1 MRNGVA
7 RARTAG
13 HGPSGIVAAAVLAA
27 LLASPLLARQGPV
40 FRAGTTLVTLDI
52 VARDAAGRFVSDLQA
67 SDFTITEDGVI
78 QRVESFVMVQGGRT
92 LNLLT
97 PPPAAAAEGLILPPA
112 RPAPASSGRVVVV
125 IVDDLHI
132 EAEYTPHVRR
142 LVQTL
147 TSSLLHEGDQVAM
160 VSTGP
165 SSIDMPLTGDLG
177 AVRSAASRIR
187 GSGLTAAEIFQMPE
201 TSQGA
206 GDLRRRAQLAF
217 QTAYRTVAALDAV
230 RGRRKVV
237 LLISSGYDLDPFAAG
252 RASADRVQG
261 GRFADPVR
269 ALVEKDNPY
278 QRLPAVTA
286 DLDLLA
292 YLRELTLTAN
302 RANAT
307 LYPVDPRGLT
317 GVVDAGRYLDQ
328 SDWRTVVQKNQSSLG
343 YLAEQ
348 TGGRAVIN
356 VNDFAAEFRRI
367 DAETSD
373 YYLVGYTSTNPDASK
388 RVRTVDARVGRPGV
402 TVTSRSAYS
411 VAAAAGPASR

>member
-1 MRNGVA
+1 MDRGGA
-7 RARTAG
+7 GARTAG
-13 HGPSGIVAAAVLAA
+13 HRRSRILAAA
-27 LLASPLLARQGPV
+27 LLSAGLALPLLAQQGPV
-40 FRAGTTLVTLDI
+40 FRAGTTLVTLDV
-52 VARDAAGRFVSDLQA
+52 VARDTAGRFVSDLQA
-67 SDFTITEDGVI
+67 PDFTITEDGAV
-78 QRVESFVMVQGGRT
+78 QRIESFVMVQGGRT

-97 PPPAAAAEGLILPPA
+97 PPPAAAAEGLMLPPV

-142 LVQTL
+142 LVQTMA
-147 TSSLLHEGDQVAM
+147 SSLLHQGDQVAM

-165 SSIDMPLTGDLG
+165 SSVEVPLTGDLG
-177 AVRSAASRIR
+177 LVRSAASQIK
-187 GSGLTAAEIFQMPE
+187 GAGLTAAEIFQMPE

-206 GDLRRRAQLAF
+206 GDLRRRAQTAF
-217 QTAYRTVAALDAV
+217 QTAYRTIAGLEAV

-237 LLISSGYDLDPFAAG
+237 LLISSGYDLDPFVAG
-252 RASADRVQG
+252 RAGVDRVQG
-261 GRFADPVR
+261 GRFSDPIR
-269 ALVEKDNPY
+269 FLAEKDNPY

-317 GVVDAGRYLDQ
+317 GVVDAGKALDQ
-328 SDWRTVVQKNQSSLG
+328 SDWRTVVQKSQSSLR

-348 TGGRAVIN
+348 TGGRAIVN
-356 VNDFAAEFRRI
+356 VNDFAAEFKRI

-373 YYLVGYTSTNPDASK
+373 YYLIGYTSTNTDTSK
-388 RVRTVDARVGRPGV
+388 RVRSVDARVRRPGV
-402 TVTSRSAYS
+402 TISSRSAYS
-411 VAAAAGPASR
+411 VAAGREPGPR

>member
-1 MRNGVA
+1 MQQGV
-7 RARTAG
+7 ARTAG
-13 HGPSGIVAAAVLAA
+13 TRFAPGAAIAALAA
-27 LLASPLLARQGPV
+27 FLALPLIAQQGPV
-40 FRAGTTLVTLDI
+40 FRAGTTLVTLDV
-52 VARDAAGRFVSDLQA
+52 VARDPGGRFVSDLQA
-67 SDFTITEDGVI
+67 ADFTVTEDGAV
-78 QRVESFVMVQGGRT
+78 QRIESFVMVQGGRT

-97 PPPAAAAEGLILPPA
+97 PPPAAATEGLILPPA
-112 RPAPASSGRVVVV
+112 RPAPASSGRVIVLV
-125 IVDDLHI
+125 VDDLHI

-165 SSIDMPLTGDLG
+165 SAIEVPLTGDLG
-177 AVRSAASRIR
+177 LIRSAASRIK

-206 GDLRRRAQLAF
+206 GDLRRRAQTAF
-217 QTAYRTVAALDAV
+217 LTAYRTVAGLDGV

-237 LLISSGYDLDPFAAG
+237 LLLSSGYDLDPFVAG

-261 GRFADPVR
+261 GRFSDPIR
-269 ALVEKDNPY
+269 FLAETDNPY

-317 GVVDAGRYLDQ
+317 GVVDAGKALDQ
-328 SDWRTVVQKNQSSLG
+328 SDWRTVVQKSQSSLR

-348 TGGRAVIN
+348 TGGRAVVNI
-356 VNDFAAEFRRI
+356 NDFAGEFRRI

-373 YYLVGYTSTNPDASK
+373 YYLVGYTSTNTDAAK
-388 RVRTVDARVGRPGV
+388 RVRNVEARVGRPGV

-411 VAAAAGPASR
+411 IASRQEPTSR

>member
-1 MRNGVA
+1 MRNGVV
-7 RARTAG
+7 RARTVG
-13 HGPSGIVAAAVLAA
+13 CRPSGIVASGVLAA
-27 LLASPLLARQGPV
+27 LLVSPLLARQGPV
-40 FRAGTTLVTLDI
+40 FRAGTTLVTLDV
-52 VARDAAGRFVSDLQA
+52 VARDTAGRFVSDLQA
-67 SDFTITEDGVI
+67 GDFTVTEDGVT
-78 QRVESFVMVQGGRT
+78 QRIESLVMVQGGRT

-97 PPPAAAAEGLILPPA
+97 PAPVAATEGLILPPA

-125 IVDDLHI
+125 VVDDLHI

-147 TSSLLHEGDQVAM
+147 ATALLHDGDQVGL

-165 SSIDMPLTGDLG
+165 SSIEVPLTRDFAL
-177 AVRSAASRIR
+177 VRAAASQIR

-206 GDLRRRAQLAF
+206 GDLRRRARTAF
-217 QTAYRTVAALDAV
+217 QTAYRTVAGLDTV

-261 GRFADPVR
+261 GRFADPIR
-269 ALVEKDNPY
+269 FLNDADNPY

-286 DLDLLA
+286 GIDLLA

-317 GVVDAGRYLDQ
+317 GTVDAGQNLDQ
-328 SDWRTVVQKNQSSLG
+328 SDWRTVIQKNQSSLR

-348 TGGRAVIN
+348 TGGRAVVN

-373 YYLVGYTSTNPDASK
+373 YYLIGYTSTNTDASQ
-388 RVRTVDARVGRPGV
+388 RVRAVEARVGRSGV
-402 TVTSRSAYS
+402 TATSRSAYS
-411 VAAAAGPASR
+411 VAAGREPASR